1 MRGFLVGQMVALA
14 LAAGLSGPAAA
25 QAGRVTGRVTDGVGH
40 AVPQARVALVPHDS
54 TGPARAEA
62 ARTETTTGETG
73 GFEFASVAPGRYTV
87 RVERAGFRG
96 RELQL
101 HLRPGTRETVIA
113 RLGESPRRERPAD
126 ERQPGATPPR

>member
-25 QAGRVTGRVTDGVGH
+25 QAGRVMGRVTDGVGN
-40 AVPQARVALVPHDS
+40 AVPQAKVALVAHDS
-54 TGPARAEA
+54 AAPARAA
-62 ARTETTTGETG
+62 ATRAETVTGETG
-73 GFEFASVAPGRYTV
+73 GFEFAGVAPGRYTV

-101 HLRPGTRETVIA
+101 HLRPGTRETLIA
-113 RLGESPRRERPAD
+113 RLGEAPRRERTAQEPRNAPA
-126 ERQPGATPPR
+126 PR